1 MHQSPQDVTSRLGRV
16 APLVAIRRVAE
27 GAGRVRPRDVARVVA
42 TQALFRAA
50 VLAVINARRHR
61 WALAALGVV
70 IAAGFVGVVATLL
83 LARDRS

>member
-1 MHQSPQDVTSRLGRV
+1 
-16 APLVAIRRVAE
+16 
-27 GAGRVRPRDVARVVA
+27 VARVVA